1 MKKNLLRI
9 LAALMVAV
17 LLISCGPKTGGNG
30 KKELVVYSPNSDGE
44 IEKLLN
50 YWAKKND
57 VTVKLQNLGSGEAY
71 KRLDAEKNN
80 PQADVMF
87 GGLNLGWYNQYPDIF
102 EEYVAKGNDKLPEMY
117 RNPNGYITSYLLSG
131 SNLLVNTELA
141 EQLGVEIKGYADLLD
156 PKLKGKIASADP
168 SASSSAYA
176 QLTNILLAMGG
187 YESDEAWDYVS
198 KLIVQLDGKFTSGSS
213 GVYNGVKDGEYVVG
227 LTYEDPSVELLASG
241 AKNVEVVYP
250 EEGAVWL
257 PAASG
262 LVKGGPNPEVAKE
275 FLDFLIS
282 DEAQEIIGGMTVR
295 AVNPNVKI
303 SNEFMKPFDQIKVLE
318 EDMEYTLG
326 KKDDILKR
334 WTDTLVKSQ

>member
-1 MKKNLLRI
+1 MKKNLFKI
-9 LAALMVAV
+9 LAALITV
-17 LLISCGPKTGGNG
+17 LLLVSCGTPGTSSG
-30 KKELVVYSPNSDGE
+30 KELVVYSPNSDGE
-44 IEKLLN
+44 IEGLLN
-50 YWAKKND
+50 YWAEKNN

-71 KRLDAEKNN
+71 KRLDGEKNN

-102 EEYVAKGNDKLPEMY
+102 EEYVAEGNDKLPEMY
-117 RNPNGYITSYLLSG
+117 QNPNGYITSYLLSG

-141 EQLGVEIKGYADLLD
+141 AELNLEIKGYADLLD
-156 PKLKGKIASADP
+156 PALKGKIASADP
-168 SASSSAYA
+168 TASSSAYA

-241 AKNVEVVYP
+241 ATNVEVVYP

-275 FLDFLIS
+275 FLDWLIS
-282 DEAQEIIGGMTVR
+282 DEAQTIIGGMTVR
-295 AVNPNVKI
+295 PVNPDVELT
-303 SNEFMKPFDQIKVLE
+303 NEFMKPFNEIKVLE

-326 KKDDILKR
+326 QKDKILER
-334 WTDTLVKSQ
+334 WTKTLVESQ

>member
-1 MKKNLLRI
+1 MKKNLFKI
-9 LAALMVAV
+9 LAALITV
-17 LLISCGPKTGGNG
+17 LLLVSCGSPSTSSG
-30 KKELVVYSPNSDGE
+30 KELVVYSPNSDGE
-44 IEKLLN
+44 IEGLLN
-50 YWAKKND
+50 YWADKND

-71 KRLDAEKNN
+71 KRLDGEKNN

-102 EEYVAKGNDKLPEMY
+102 EEYVAEGNDKLPEMY
-117 RNPNGYITSYLLSG
+117 QNPNGYITSYLLSG
-131 SNLLVNTELA
+131 SNLLVNTDLAAELN
-141 EQLGVEIKGYADLLD
+141 LEITGYADLLD
-156 PKLKGKIASADP
+156 PALKGKIATADP

-241 AKNVEVVYP
+241 ATNVEVVYP

-262 LVKGGPNPEVAKE
+262 LVKGAPNSEVAKE
-275 FLDFLIS
+275 FLDWLIS
-282 DEAQEIIGGMTVR
+282 DEAQTIIGGMTVR
-295 AVNPNVKI
+295 PVNPDVELT
-303 SNEFMKPFDQIKVLE
+303 NEFMKPFNEIKVLE

-326 KKDDILKR
+326 QKDKILER
-334 WTDTLVKSQ
+334 WTKTLVESQ

>member
-1 MKKNLLRI
+1 MKKNLTKI
-9 LAALMVAV
+9 LIVLFASL
-17 LLISCGPKTGGNG
+17 LLISCGPKTSDA

-50 YWAKKND
+50 YWAEKNN

-102 EEYVAKGNDKLPEMY
+102 EKYVAKGNDKLPEMY
-117 RNPNGYITSYLLSG
+117 QNPNEYITSYVLSG
-131 SNLLVNTELA
+131 SNLLVNTDLA
-141 EQLGVEIKGYADLLD
+141 KELGVEIKGYADLLD

-168 SASSSAYA
+168 TASSSAYA

-187 YESDEAWDYVS
+187 YEDDKAWDYVS

-241 AKNVEVVYP
+241 ATNVEVVYP
-250 EEGAVWL
+250 AEGAVWL
-257 PAASG
+257 PAGSG
-262 LVKGGPNPEVAKE
+262 LVKGGPNQEVAKE

-282 DEAQEIIGGMTVR
+282 DEAQGIVGGMTVR
-295 AVNPNVKI
+295 PVNSSVEL
-303 SNEFMKPFDQIKVLE
+303 SNKFMKPFADIKVLE

-326 KKDDILKR
+326 SKDKILDR
-334 WTDTLVKSQ
+334 WKETLVKAQ

>member
-1 MKKNLLRI
+1 MKKNLFKI
-9 LAALMVAV
+9 LAALITV
-17 LLISCGPKTGGNG
+17 LLLVSCGSPSTSSG
-30 KKELVVYSPNSDGE
+30 KELVVYSPNSDGE
-44 IEKLLN
+44 IEGLLN
-50 YWAKKND
+50 YWADKND

-71 KRLDAEKNN
+71 KRLDGEKNN

-102 EEYVAKGNDKLPEMY
+102 EEYVAEGNDKLPEMY
-117 RNPNGYITSYLLSG
+117 QNPNGYITSYLLSG
-131 SNLLVNTELA
+131 SNLLVNTDLAAELN
-141 EQLGVEIKGYADLLD
+141 LEITGYADLLD
-156 PKLKGKIASADP
+156 PALKGKIASADP
-168 SASSSAYA
+168 TASSSAYA

-241 AKNVEVVYP
+241 ATNVEVVYP

-262 LVKGGPNPEVAKE
+262 LVKGAPNPEVAKE
-275 FLDFLIS
+275 FLDWLIS
-282 DEAQEIIGGMTVR
+282 DEAQTIIGGMTVR
-295 AVNPNVKI
+295 PVNPDVELT
-303 SNEFMKPFDQIKVLE
+303 NEFMKPFNEIKVLE

-326 KKDDILKR
+326 QKDKILER
-334 WTDTLVKSQ
+334 WTKTLVESQ

>member
-1 MKKNLLRI
+1 MKKNLFKI
-9 LAALMVAV
+9 LAALITV
-17 LLISCGPKTGGNG
+17 LLLVSCGSPSTSSG
-30 KKELVVYSPNSDGE
+30 KELVVYSPNSDGE
-44 IEKLLN
+44 IEGLLN
-50 YWAKKND
+50 YWADKND

-71 KRLDAEKNN
+71 KRLDGEKNN

-102 EEYVAKGNDKLPEMY
+102 EEYVAEGNDKLPEMY
-117 RNPNGYITSYLLSG
+117 QNPNGYITSYLLSG
-131 SNLLVNTELA
+131 SNLLVNTDLAAELN
-141 EQLGVEIKGYADLLD
+141 LEITGYADLLD
-156 PKLKGKIASADP
+156 PALKGKIATADP
-168 SASSSAYA
+168 TASSSAYA

-241 AKNVEVVYP
+241 ATNVEVVYP

-262 LVKGGPNPEVAKE
+262 LVKGAPNPEVAKE
-275 FLDFLIS
+275 FLDWLIS
-282 DEAQEIIGGMTVR
+282 DEAQTIIGGMTVR
-295 AVNPNVKI
+295 PVNPDVELT
-303 SNEFMKPFDQIKVLE
+303 NEFMKPFNEIKVLE

-326 KKDDILKR
+326 QKDKILER
-334 WTDTLVKSQ
+334 WTKTLVESQ

>member
-1 MKKNLLRI
+1 MKKNLFKI
-9 LAALMVAV
+9 LAALITV
-17 LLISCGPKTGGNG
+17 LLLVSCGSPSTSSG
-30 KKELVVYSPNSDGE
+30 KELVVYSPNSDGE
-44 IEKLLN
+44 IEGLLN
-50 YWAKKND
+50 YWADKND

-71 KRLDAEKNN
+71 KRLDGEKNN

-102 EEYVAKGNDKLPEMY
+102 EEYVAEGNDKLPEMY
-117 RNPNGYITSYLLSG
+117 QNPNGYITSYLLSG
-131 SNLLVNTELA
+131 SNLLVNTDLAAELN
-141 EQLGVEIKGYADLLD
+141 LEITGYADLLD
-156 PKLKGKIASADP
+156 PALKGKIATADP

-241 AKNVEVVYP
+241 ATNVEVVYP

-262 LVKGGPNPEVAKE
+262 LVKGAPNPEVAKE
-275 FLDFLIS
+275 FLDWLIS
-282 DEAQEIIGGMTVR
+282 DEAQTIIGGMTVR
-295 AVNPNVKI
+295 PVNPDVELT
-303 SNEFMKPFDQIKVLE
+303 NEFMKPFNEIKVLE

-326 KKDDILKR
+326 QKDKILER
-334 WTDTLVKSQ
+334 WTKTLVESQ